1 MTRKTHEIQL
11 RAAILS
17 ARDKPEAA
25 LVYAQWLLARRRGAD
40 ALIVTEA
47 ALTEGPRFDLYE
59 LRAYSTLEGLEAVWR
74 EGHALLGVTS
84 LRDSASVYNAGLAN
98 PTAMDWNDVLDR
110 IRVVPCR

>member
-1 MTRKTHEIQL
+1 MTRKDHERRL

-25 LVYAQWLLARRRGAD
+25 LVYAQWLLTKRRAAD

-59 LRAYSTLEGLEAVWR
+59 LRAFSTLEGLQAVWR
-74 EGHALLGVTS
+74 KGHAMLGVTPT
-84 LRDSASVYNAGLAN
+84 RDSASVYNAGLEN
-98 PTAMDWNDVLDR
+98 PTDMDWNEVLDR
-110 IRVVPCR
+110 IRVTAP